1 MRLQKRK
8 LSLKKKASKR
18 AETFRL
24 KKLCAIEEQV
34 RAQGFNVIAGVDE
47 AGRGPLAGPVVA
59 AACIL
64 PEGYLLRGIDDSKK
78 LTREQRE
85 SFYEELMIQRGVF
98 YGVGVVE
105 AIDIDH
111 LNIHGATL
119 RAMATALSRLEKSP
133 DFVLVDGRHLPAMD
147 FPGEWVIDGDRLVQS
162 IAAASIVAK
171 MTRDLIME
179 GYDLLFP
186 QYGFK
191 NHKGYGTKEH
201 LAAIAK
207 HGLCPIH
214 RRSYKIEGVA

>member
-1 MRLQKRK
+1 MRQ
-8 LSLKKKASKR
+8 S
-18 AETFRL
+18 
-24 KKLCAIEEQV
+24 
-34 RAQGFNVIAGVDE
+34 GFNAIAGVDE

-64 PEGYLLRGIDDSKK
+64 PEGFRLRGIDDSKK
-78 LTREQRE
+78 LTKELREE
-85 SFYEELMIQRGVF
+85 FYEELVLCSKVR

-119 RAMATALSRLEKSP
+119 RAMAEALKKLDPTP
-133 DFVLVDGRHLPAMD
+133 DFILVDGRHLPETEL
-147 FPGEWVIDGDRLVQS
+147 PGEALVNGDQLIQC
-162 IAAASIVAK
+162 IAAASILAK

-179 GYDLLFP
+179 GYDLLYP

-191 NHKGYGTKEH
+191 DHKGYGTKQH
-201 LAAIAK
+201 LEAIVR

-214 RRSYKIEGVA
+214 RKSFKVGAR